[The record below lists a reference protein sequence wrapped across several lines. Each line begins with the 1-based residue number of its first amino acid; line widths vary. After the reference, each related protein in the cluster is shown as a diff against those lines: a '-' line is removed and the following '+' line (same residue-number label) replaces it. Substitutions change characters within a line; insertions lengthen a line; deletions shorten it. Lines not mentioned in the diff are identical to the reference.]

1 MPSPRRVR
9 NRATCKLVDI
19 KSPIGKAILAERKGT
34 RCDNR
39 KKPAIADQIEG
50 LLKIMINRHDN
61 WIDNWMNDIDTYT
74 NKKYAPSL
82 LTLGDVRQIA
92 KGKKV
97 MWVVEPPLYNEVTL
111 LTEKD
116 DLFKVKSNPPL
127 EVDLFKVKSNPPLEV
142 GAFYVPTDVAR
153 VSSNVDKEAVFTGSG
168 SYEYWVVDEKLLE
181 FLQRADLLSLSP
193 FYKKHLKKVGVTGI
207 KLEGDTLKALR
218 QYAGAANDAL
228 RKKGYYIGQDGSLLA
243 LRKLKESPRPK

>member
-97 MWVVEPPLYNEVTL
+97 MWVVEPQLYDEVTL
-111 LTEKD
+111 LTKKD
-116 DLFKVKSNPPL
+116 DLFVKVKSNPPL
-127 EVDLFKVKSNPPLEV
+127 GV
-142 GAFYVPTDVAR
+142 GAFYVPTNVAR

>member
-74 NKKYAPSL
+74 NEKYAPSL

-97 MWVVEPPLYNEVTL
+97 MWVVEPPRYDKVTL

-116 DLFKVKSNPPL
+116 
-127 EVDLFKVKSNPPLEV
+127 DLFKVKSNPPLEV

-168 SYEYWVVDEKLLE
+168 SYEYWVVDEDEKLLE
-181 FLQRADLLSLSP
+181 FLQRADLLWLSP
-193 FYKKHLKKVGVTGI
+193 FYKKHLKNVGIKGI
-207 KLEGDTLKALR
+207 KLKGETLEALR
-218 QYAGAANDAL
+218 KYVHDANDAL
-228 RKKGYYIGQDGSLLA
+228 RNEGYYIGQNGRLFA
-243 LRKLKESPRPK
+243 P